1 MELDRVIPSNE
12 YYREGNLGTSS
23 YLFFIIHNKLLRE
36 VILFTQEF
44 NQIWNTLSLVITDP
58 KSLVKFLKSLEMFM

>member
-44 NQIWNTLSLVITDP
+44 NQI
-58 KSLVKFLKSLEMFM
+58 